1 MLDEITAYNENG
13 EEAVFHVME
22 QTQIN
27 GETYLLATQNSEN
40 DEFEAWIFKQVKTD
54 ENEVYYETIDDEIEL
69 EAVIGVF
76 EELLEDCDI
85 EM

>member
-13 EEAVFHVME
+13 EEAVFHVLE

-27 GETYLLATQNSEN
+27 GETYLLATQNNESE
-40 DEFEAWIFKQVKTD
+40 ELEAWIFKQVSTD
-54 ENEVYYETIDDEIEL
+54 EDEVYYETLDDEIEL

-76 EELLEDCDI
+76 EELLEDYDV

>member
-1 MLDEITAYNENG
+1 MINEITAYNEDG
-13 EEAVFHVME
+13 EEAVFSVME

-27 GETYLLATQNSEN
+27 GNTYLLATQDSE
-40 DEFEAWIFKQVKTD
+40 EEELEAWIFKQVNTD

-85 EM
+85 EL